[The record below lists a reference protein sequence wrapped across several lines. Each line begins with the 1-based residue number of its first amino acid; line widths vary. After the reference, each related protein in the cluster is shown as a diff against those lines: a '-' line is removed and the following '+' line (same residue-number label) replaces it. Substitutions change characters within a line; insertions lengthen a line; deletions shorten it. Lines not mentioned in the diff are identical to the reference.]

1 MATTTLDDALTK
13 AIAAHDEWRARLRLM
28 ISTGATGID
37 ARAVRR
43 DEDCDLGKW
52 LHSRQA
58 KGRGAPHGTELGHLH
73 ARFHEAAARVV
84 ELVDERRRAEA
95 LAATGPNGEFTLA
108 ADDLR
113 KALAESSASA

>member
-13 AIAAHDEWRARLRLM
+13 ATAAHDEWRVRLRLM
-28 ISTGATGID
+28 ISTGTTGID

-43 DEDCDLGKW
+43 DDECDLGKW
-52 LHSRQA
+52 LHSRKA
-58 KGRGAPHGTELGHLH
+58 SGRGEAHGLELGHLH

-84 ELVDERRRAEA
+84 ELVDDRRRAEA
-95 LAATGPNGEFTLA
+95 LAAIGPNEEFTLA

-113 KALAESSASA
+113 NALSASAGST

>member
-13 AIAAHDEWRARLRLM
+13 AIASHDEWRARLRMM

-43 DEDCDLGKW
+43 DDDCDLGKR
-52 LHSRQA
+52 LHSRKA
-58 KGRGAPHGTELGHLH
+58 DGRGAEHGIDLVHLH

-84 ELVDERRRAEA
+84 ELVDGRRRAEA
-95 LAATGPNGEFTLA
+95 LAAMGADGEFTLA

-113 KALAESSASA
+113 KALSDSSAPT